1 MKLRLL
7 LLPLC
12 VTAYAAEFGVYYTK
26 PKAVLP
32 AKK

>member
-1 MKLRLL
+1 MKFWLL
-7 LLPLC
+7 LFPLC

-26 PKAVLP
+26 PKVVLL

>member
-1 MKLRLL
+1 MKFRLL
-7 LLPLC
+7 LLALC

-26 PKAVLP
+26 PQAVLP